1 MLDKDILGTALYNA
15 EKQFNDKDPAAL
27 GDIEEARKAFW
38 KVMADEIIKHFKV
51 NGILKVPGTGLVS
64 FPNGVVSGQSITG
77 KIE

>member
-27 GDIEEARKAFW
+27 GDIEDARKAFW
-38 KVMADEIIKHFKV
+38 KVMADEIIKHFKT
-51 NGILKVPGTGLVS
+51 NGVLKVPGLGLS
-64 FPNGVVSGQSITG
+64 APNGPVGGTSVTG